1 MLLVDWLYALVFT
14 AIVALVW
21 FYVGAA
27 NPAVKPGL
35 ANQFRFLS
43 WIKSSLL
50 HCVGYVSSPFRMLL
64 IKISNFRRKSSELE
78 HMVVQPAQPVVDTHT
93 DQLNDDNQDFADRR
107 RYHQSQTLTASLV
120 DIDSD

>member
-50 HCVGYVSSPFRMLL
+50 QCVGYVHHL
-64 IKISNFRRKSSELE
+64 
-78 HMVVQPAQPVVDTHT
+78 PANLTN
-93 DQLNDDNQDFADRR
+93 QLSDF
-107 RYHQSQTLTASLV
+107 QTQV
-120 DIDSD
+120 